1 MNTIN
6 FRKTL
11 IELALEEN
19 SESKIAKVIAF
30 YYANLNLTNREGLF
44 ESLLNF
50 YKISD
55 NQEFDFGNLST
66 ELESNHEI
74 INTSKYL
81 NKDFRIKN
89 VEISNV
95 RGIPSKEES
104 DNIPYGINLF
114 QDSNSVYN
122 SIILANNGN
131 GKSSIFSALEMI
143 YANDIGEKNLRT
155 QNFKSLNDN
164 DYLNYL
170 ERFPNGG
177 KPICKIETFEGN
189 YSIDKRIFEP
199 ELVNIFNPKSHFI
212 TEFNI
217 IENGRNVYSSN
228 PNIDYSFHNI
238 IAKNLGLD
246 EFLNFINVSEQI
258 PNYKRRKEYTFRDTI
273 QSELTTN
280 NITIE
285 KRIEE
290 VKLKSEELN
299 NLKEGKDKN
308 VEKNNTT
315 DDIKQLRTFLNKDID
330 IVFNKESYNK
340 IINDYIKSYQNY
352 LSKNI
357 SKKNSIEKNFLNSG
371 KDLLHYYDNCPFCLN
386 SNKSKEEI
394 NSEVEKRLKELED
407 IEVVEKEI
415 RENFRLLTS
424 ALLTT
429 VKDLRKFYNII
440 ETERIE
446 LTKFTNLDSINI
458 KQNELYIELSPQ
470 LNDDELIDLL
480 NELAKIQ
487 FPTEIDFK
495 RLFNLIDEN
504 QIIFQDH
511 FASYSL
517 KAILYINERKSQIE
531 GEIQKLSS
539 NSDELSLEQ
548 KTLKL
553 EQEINEIKNSILSLE
568 KRNSDLKPELEN
580 ANKIVGY
587 FDRIKSEIINYN
599 LKFND
604 RKDKLVAEAFE
615 PMKNTIEQIMN
626 DFISKN
632 ENIKLEIKL
641 EDYNYKVDGEQY
653 TSKIIIAKIIDLK
666 SNKETTPDLYFNTFR
681 FKLFC
686 LMISLSIALATR
698 IKYKINL
705 PLVMDDLFY
714 ASDFINKISFTEFFK
729 ELIKLFHKY
738 TPEMSLQFILFT
750 HDDLVFTSAIEA
762 IEEYSEIENDL
773 IIDKTLITRMFD
785 VKDKEEIPSKFENGE
800 NFWNLLYQL
809 PKQTLVN

>member
-19 SESKIAKVIAF
+19 NESKIAKVIAF
-30 YYANLNLTNREGLF
+30 YYANLNITNREGLF

-55 NQEFDFGNLST
+55 NQEFEFENLST
-66 ELESNHEI
+66 ELESNNEI

-114 QDSNSVYN
+114 QDNNSVYN

-177 KPICKIETFEGN
+177 KPICEIETFEGN

-212 TEFNI
+212 TEFDI
-217 IENGRNVYSSN
+217 IENGRNVYNSN

-246 EFLNFINVSEQI
+246 EFLNFINISEQI

-280 NITIE
+280 NTTIE

-290 VKLKSEELN
+290 VKLKSLELN
-299 NLKEGKDKN
+299 NLKDGKDKN
-308 VEKNNTT
+308 VKKNNTN
-315 DDIKQLRTFLNKDID
+315 DDIKQLRTILNKDID

-340 IINDYIKSYQNY
+340 IINDYKKSYQNY

-371 KDLLHYYDNCPFCLN
+371 KDLLHYYDNCPFCLD
-386 SNKSKEEI
+386 SNKSNEEI
-394 NSEVEKRLKELED
+394 NSEVEKRLKELDD

-424 ALLTT
+424 TLLTT
-429 VKDLRKFYNII
+429 VKDLRKLYNII

-446 LTKFTNLDSINI
+446 LTKYTNLDSINI

-470 LNDDELIDLL
+470 LNDDELIDLV
-480 NELAKIQ
+480 NELSKIQ

-495 RLFNLIDEN
+495 RLFNLIHEN
-504 QIIFQDH
+504 QLIFQEY
-511 FASYSL
+511 FASFSL
-517 KAILYINERKSQIE
+517 KAILYINERKLQIE
-531 GEIQKLSS
+531 DEIQKLSLS
-539 NSDELSLEQ
+539 SHELSLEQ
-548 KTLKL
+548 KILKL
-553 EQEINEIKNSILSLE
+553 EQEINEVKNSILSLE
-568 KRNSDLKPELEN
+568 KRNLDLKPELEN

-641 EDYNYKVDGEQY
+641 ENYNYKVDGEQY

-666 SNKETTPDLYFNTFR
+666 FNKETTPDLYFNTFR

-714 ASDFINKISFTEFFK
+714 ASDFINKISFTKFFK

-762 IEEYSEIENDL
+762 IEEYSDIENDQ

-785 VKDKEEIPSKFENGE
+785 VNDKEEIPSKFENGE
-800 NFWNLLYQL
+800 IFWNLLYQL